1 MLPDSRNPPAHQL
14 LAVEEDDDVSEEAPQ
29 NGTALVYKE
38 HSEDVGR
45 AKLQEQ
51 GGCAK
56 GVKAAFEVG
65 AAQISVSRLVSA
77 IRKYGLGRL
86 KLKVNL
92 YLHLVWTGAAS
103 ELLGCKGVRIR
114 N

>member
-1 MLPDSRNPPAHQL
+1 MPTRKMLLPC
-14 LAVEEDDDVSEEAPQ
+14 SEEAPQ

-38 HSEDVGR
+38 HKKVF
-45 AKLQEQ
+45 LT
-51 GGCAK
+51 
-56 GVKAAFEVG
+56 
-65 AAQISVSRLVSA
+65 SRNGTNDL
-77 IRKYGLGRL
+77 
-86 KLKVNL
+86 LKVNL